1 MSDPLTAQEQHKRRQ
16 AVREL
21 MPRTPFIGGLG
32 IVFERYE
39 PDDVVIRLPFRTD
52 LTNDGTYF
60 HGGVIA
66 SVMDTA
72 GAAAPWSNHDF
83 DRGTRA
89 ATVAMSIQYTDAAR
103 NSPLPR
109 SPQPIPTGT
118 SSLTLCKPTGSSS
131 ASAPNVHSGRKNRR
145 RNLAMVTRSAQSPWR
160 KAVGRPA
167 GNAVFQW
174 DLEAVQDRS
183 DHSPCAYHRN
193 EFDENHFVAM

>member
-66 SVMDTA
+66 SV
-72 GAAAPWSNHDF
+72 
-83 DRGTRA
+83 
-89 ATVAMSIQYTDAAR
+89 VE
-103 NSPLPR
+103 PR
-109 SPQPIPTGT
+109 LRQGHPRRHGRDEHP
-118 SSLTLCKPTGSSS
+118 
-131 ASAPNVHSGRKNRR
+131 VHRR
-145 RNLAMVTRSAQSPWR
+145 RQ
-160 KAVGRPA
+160 AV
-167 GNAVFQW
+167 
-174 DLEAVQDRS
+174 
-183 DHSPCAYHRN
+183 
-193 EFDENHFVAM
+193 